1 MSSSEI
7 KELKC
12 ILVGESGTGKTC
24 LINSL
29 LGSPLNPQETPT
41 LSPSFAP
48 KTVKIGE
55 KSYKVNI
62 WDTMGQEKYRA
73 LTKVFIKDSKL
84 VFLVY
89 DITDRESFEKLN
101 CWYNTIIDALGENV
115 VIGFIANKQDLYRD
129 EKVREEEIEKYA
141 NEKNAPYRYTS
152 AINPA
157 SFEEFFQEQVKAY
170 DDKTKEIVENVRGT
184 KLNTKKHNKLKK
196 WC

>member
-1 MSSSEI
+1 MSNSEI

-12 ILVGESGTGKTC
+12 ILVGESGTGKTS

-29 LGSPLNPQETPT
+29 LGSPLNPEETPT

-62 WDTMGQEKYRA
+62 WDTAGQEKFRA
-73 LTKVFIKDSKL
+73 LTNVFIKDSKL

-89 DITDRESFEKLN
+89 DITDRKSFEELN
-101 CWYNTIIDALGENV
+101 YWYSTIIRVLGENV

-141 NEKNAPYRYTS
+141 NEKNGPYRYTS

-184 KLNTKKHNKLKK
+184 KLNTKKHNKSKK

>member
-29 LGSPLNPQETPT
+29 LGSPLNPEETPT

-129 EKVREEEIEKYA
+129 EKVRQEEIEKYA
-141 NEKNAPYRYTS
+141 NEKNAAYRYTS
-152 AINPA
+152 ALNPA

-184 KLNTKKHNKLKK
+184 KLNTKKHNKSKK